1 MEQQLPENIM
11 RKAVKGI
18 SYIAHPLRLRI
29 LEYLDVNGSSSVSA
43 ITKALGEEQVIIS
56 QSLKKMR
63 EANLVRTNRRG
74 IFIYYDIC
82 EEYPAS
88 IFTCLRKL
96 YAMMTDNFY
105 FLEDGVKAILPS
117 DYTMMTANRI
127 KLFANYDKMRI
138 LEFLTLYGP
147 QNVTEI
153 VNGIGSEQL
162 KVSQYLK
169 RLKTTVL
176 SSRGARDVL
185 SSMTL
190 RRACTKPASNAFTNA
205 TIRLKTKALSDF
217 RSVCGFALFF
227 PLFLMMSAQICQKLR
242 LDFHILG
249 QQPLGLRQNNYRN
262 KQQQQRNPCVFG

>member
-1 MEQQLPENIM
+1 MEVQLPEYIM

-29 LEYLDVNGSSSVSA
+29 LEYLDVNGSSSVST

-63 EANLVRTNRRG
+63 EANLVKTTRRG

-105 FLEDGVKAILPS
+105 FLEDSVKAVLPS

-138 LEFLTLYGP
+138 LEILTLRGP
-147 QNVTEI
+147 MNVTDI
-153 VNGIGSEQL
+153 INAIGSPQL

-169 RLKTTVL
+169 RLKDDGFVTSERQGRFIIYNITQGVH
-176 SSRGARDVL
+176 
-185 SSMTL
+185 
-190 RRACTKPASNAFTNA
+190 
-205 TIRLKTKALSDF
+205 KTCIQCIHKRYDALTDKS
-217 RSVCGFALFF
+217 LF
-227 PLFLMMSAQICQKLR
+227 
-242 LDFHILG
+242 
-249 QQPLGLRQNNYRN
+249 
-262 KQQQQRNPCVFG
+262 

>member
-105 FLEDGVKAILPS
+105 FLEDGAKAILPS

-169 RLKTTVL
+169 RLKDDGFVI
-176 SSRGARDVL
+176 SRRQGRFVIYDITQGVHKTCVQCIHKRYDSL
-185 SSMTL
+185 EDKS
-190 RRACTKPASNAFTNA
+190 AF
-205 TIRLKTKALSDF
+205 
-217 RSVCGFALFF
+217 
-227 PLFLMMSAQICQKLR
+227 
-242 LDFHILG
+242 
-249 QQPLGLRQNNYRN
+249 
-262 KQQQQRNPCVFG
+262 

>member
-169 RLKTTVL
+169 RLKDDGFVISRRQGRIKRHNTWSSIIASSITIGFGGSVGAEAPIVL
-176 SSRGARDVL
+176 TGSAIG
-185 SSMTL
+185 
-190 RRACTKPASNAFTNA
+190 SNLG
-205 TIRLKTKALSDF
+205 TIFKDRK
-217 RSVCGFALFF
+217 SV
-227 PLFLMMSAQICQKLR
+227 
-242 LDFHILG
+242 
-249 QQPLGLRQNNYRN
+249 
-262 KQQQQRNPCVFG
+262 V